1 MSIRKVSIQQVK
13 AARALL
19 GWSQSTLAAHSTV
32 SEPTIK
38 RLEAAKGNEIGGR
51 PGTAEAIVA
60 ALEKAGIIRGYR
72 ADIADPSM
80 SAVACLL
87 VKLKHTPSPQV
98 VKRLERLPEV
108 KRCLSLAGEID
119 LLIDI
124 AAESLGRLN
133 QIRDEISHFPEVAE
147 TTTAVVLRQEI

>member
-1 MSIRKVSIQQVK
+1 MTPDDKDREILSLLRED
-13 AARALL
+13 ARISAK
-19 GWSQSTLAAHSTV
+19 SLAAKVGLARS
-32 SEPTIK
+32 SLRDRI
-38 RLEAAKGNEIGGR
+38 AK
-51 PGTAEAIVA
+51 
-60 ALEKAGIIRGYR
+60 LEKAGIIRGYR
-72 ADIADPSM
+72 TDIADPSL

-87 VKLKHTPSPQV
+87 VKLKTTPSPQV

-119 LLIDI
+119 LLVDI
-124 AAESLGRLN
+124 AAESLARLN